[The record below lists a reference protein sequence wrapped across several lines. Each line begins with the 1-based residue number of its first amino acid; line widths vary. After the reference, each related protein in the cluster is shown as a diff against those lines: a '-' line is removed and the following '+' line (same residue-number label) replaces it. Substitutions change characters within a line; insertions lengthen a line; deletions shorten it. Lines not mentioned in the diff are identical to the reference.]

1 MSLLVIAALLSMSDT
16 AVSSAAP
23 AASPQAQPAKVKE
36 ARICKIDP
44 AYTGTRMQKRK
55 CMTEAEW
62 AVYEQ
67 DSNAGDLKTKGAR

>member
-1 MSLLVIAALLSMSDT
+1 MSLIMLAALLSMSDT
-16 AVSSAAP
+16 ATAP
-23 AASPQAQPAKVKE
+23 AATPQAQPAKVKE

-67 DSNAGDLKTKGAR
+67 DSNSGDLKTKGAR